1 MVCISGNDGLEFKAN
16 QTEGSVVN
24 VPLNSPINWL
34 WFKTF
39 GANGPRTAGH
49 RLWNCPCRRV
59 DNLTHRHPYIDNLI
73 LLAYACKYVYKFYIY
88 IYKYI
93 NMIIY
98 AYTQGFSKS
107 YLVVYLFVFLK
118 IIMFGKNALICGFT
132 TLLPL
137 LTTLV
142 TILKS
147 SHCHG
152 FRNHPLWEHTEK
164 SVVYLFILHVQLNTV
179 KNNIY
184 IICILYYVYHV

>member
-1 MVCISGNDGLEFKAN
+1 
-16 QTEGSVVN
+16 
-24 VPLNSPINWL
+24 
-34 WFKTF
+34 
-39 GANGPRTAGH
+39 
-49 RLWNCPCRRV
+49 
-59 DNLTHRHPYIDNLI
+59 
-73 LLAYACKYVYKFYIY
+73 
-88 IYKYI
+88 
-93 NMIIY
+93 MIIY

-184 IICILYYVYHV
+184 IYNLHIILRISCIMYSVTLRFQQNMDPKSICLLYCIYN